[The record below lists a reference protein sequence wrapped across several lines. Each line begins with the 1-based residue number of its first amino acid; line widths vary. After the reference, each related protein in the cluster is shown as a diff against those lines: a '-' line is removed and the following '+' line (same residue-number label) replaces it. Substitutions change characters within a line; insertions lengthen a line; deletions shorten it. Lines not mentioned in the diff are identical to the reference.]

1 MSLSIVLFAGLAASI
16 FVGFN
21 IGGSSTGIAWGPAV
35 GARILSKTAAAALMT
50 FFVFLGG
57 ITVGRNVMDTLAGDI
72 ITIPITL
79 EAGVGVLF
87 FIGLGIL
94 IANIFGVPVPTSM
107 TTVAS
112 IAGLGLATET
122 LNYGTIG
129 SIVSWWIVTPI
140 IGFWI
145 GAVIGRYVYPEL
157 DRRYAI
163 EVSDGPLL
171 SLDRSGRIPRPTY
184 GPNTDRQEFVSTVV
198 VLMIG
203 CYMAFSAGASNVPS
217 YLALVIAMVYVFLPF
232 MVITLYTSIK
242 DIDRSLIEASRD
254 LGAGPIE
261 TFVRVTLPLSKNGII
276 SGVILVFTLS
286 LGIYVVPRILANPPE
301 WTIAVLIGEQVGVE
315 GNIPFG
321 AAISV
326 VILAVVCTILALGQY
341 LTGDDAGVSGR

>member
-1 MSLSIVLFAGLAASI
+1 MSTDTPQLEDRPA
-16 FVGFN
+16 
-21 IGGSSTGIAWGPAV
+21 IGGMLLRTKY
-35 GARILSKTAAAALMT
+35 L
-50 FFVFLGG
+50 
-57 ITVGRNVMDTLAGDI
+57 I
-72 ITIPITL
+72 ISYP
-79 EAGVGVLF
+79 VVV
-87 FIGLGIL
+87 LGIL
-94 IANIFGVPVPTSM
+94 VVIPVGLLFTVSFFHNIEGGFYRPGFTLENYTRFFGSSLYRNRVFYTLRLGVVVSALTLVVGYPIAYYISRIRSKLWRRIYLTTIVSTLFLTFIIRAFAWQTLLESDSIVPTLAA
-107 TTVAS
+107 TVGIMDEPS
-112 IAGLGLATET
+112 
-122 LNYGTIG
+122 
-129 SIVSWWIVTPI
+129 
-140 IGFWI
+140 
-145 GAVIGRYVYPEL
+145 
-157 DRRYAI
+157 
-163 EVSDGPLL
+163 
-171 SLDRSGRIPRPTY
+171 SL
-184 GPNTDRQEFVSTVV
+184 
-198 VLMIG
+198 
-203 CYMAFSAGASNVPS
+203 VPS

-261 TFVRVTLPLSKNGII
+261 TIVRVTLPLSKNGII